1 MIPSCDY
8 CVWHWKTSNI
18 IAVVPKNK
26 KTKNGERGLE
36 TCTIN
41 DFKKVAYLKSNHQKP
56 RQDHRTKTHPTSLN
70 LVLKDII

>member
-1 MIPSCDY
+1 
-8 CVWHWKTSNI
+8 VVLENI

-26 KTKNGERGLE
+26 KTNNGEKGLE

-56 RQDHRTKTHPTSLN
+56 RQDHRTKTHPSSIINYSLLY
-70 LVLKDII
+70 LVLQDII